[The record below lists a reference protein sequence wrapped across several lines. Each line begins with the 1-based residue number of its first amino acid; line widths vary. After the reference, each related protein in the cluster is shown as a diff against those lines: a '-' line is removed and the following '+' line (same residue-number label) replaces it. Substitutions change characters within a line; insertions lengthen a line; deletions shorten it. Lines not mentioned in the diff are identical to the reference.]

1 MNTNPYLDTIA
12 EAEDLLT
19 SLHDAAKRL
28 QTAIAAE
35 RITRSR
41 AQDAKETLAAAE
53 AEIVVEAETLA
64 QAGEG
69 PLAKIAK
76 TSKAYQYALDNML
89 HQARQTNLNH
99 LYRDA
104 NRAIIEADNAAIELA
119 QAQAMFSAMKH
130 AAELKAA
137 ILKAHQPYY
146 S

>member
-1 MNTNPYLDTIA
+1 MNTNPYLDTIQ

-28 QTAIAAE
+28 EAAIAAD

-76 TSKAYQYALDNML
+76 TSKAYTYALDNLL
-89 HQARQTNLNH
+89 HQARQTNLSH

-104 NRAIIEADNAAIELA
+104 NRAAIEADNAAIELA